1 MNTLQLAGSLP
12 RDPQFREWVSQYTV
26 PPIDVTADEA
36 AEFIRVACGVD
47 SRRQLAQDAGAEK
60 AFHDFIRKP
69 YLDWRQQQLAKFRN
83 FAEQQQTTRRA
94 A

>member
-36 AEFIRVACGVD
+36 AEFIRIACGVD
-47 SRRQLAQDAGAEK
+47 SRRQLAEDAGAEK

-69 YLDWRQQQLAKFRN
+69 YLDWRQQQ
-83 FAEQQQTTRRA
+83 TTRRA